1 MVESNA
7 SLDLTPRPPET
18 TIGAEERSG
27 RSDLTISSEIHCDC
41 SVRSERSRISKL
53 RAHRL
58 RFLVSDHAC
67 ALHQWRLGDLPGP
80 TFSASLTST
89 GASLSP
95 S

>member
-41 SVRSERSRISKL
+41 SVCPSERSRINQ
-53 RAHRL
+53 HT
-58 RFLVSDHAC
+58 AC
-67 ALHQWRLGDLPGP
+67 
-80 TFSASLTST
+80 
-89 GASLSP
+89 SLSFFP
-95 S
+95 TMRVRSTKGHWQTYQVRRSRPP

>member
-41 SVRSERSRISKL
+41 SARPKGRGYISTLRARCVRFRFPTTRMRRFKGNWQTYQVRRSR
-53 RAHRL
+53 
-58 RFLVSDHAC
+58 
-67 ALHQWRLGDLPGP
+67 PP
-80 TFSASLTST
+80 
-89 GASLSP
+89 
-95 S
+95 